1 MNDAPWGGS
10 ATHTGLRRLNFV
22 HGWKHCETN
31 SRGYCCS
38 LDSCHEMPKIRISS
52 FALEFLSFFLAQ
64 HVGITLVRLGR
75 SYSLL
80 KNSRLSCIWLS
91 WLLHFL
97 VGCVK
102 NHCVPISVGDIWFE
116 SSVVREAKIICKTC
130 SIQLGEKK
138 PLWDISVNKY
148 CHGQLSPSEAS
159 VSSAL
164 GKERGS
170 GLCHCCANSLS
181 DGVSKVNSVILSPS
195 LSTCSSRGLVS
206 KLQALCF
213 RGKPGWR

>member
-10 ATHTGLRRLNFV
+10 ATNTGLGRLYFV
-22 HGWKHCETN
+22 HGCEGN

-38 LDSCHEMPKIRISS
+38 LGSCHEMPRIIISS
-52 FALEFLSFFLAQ
+52 LALELLSLSLAQ
-64 HVGITLVRLGR
+64 HVGITLVRPGR
-75 SYSLL
+75 SYSVL
-80 KNSRLSCIWLS
+80 KNSRLSCIRLS
-91 WLLHFL
+91 WLLQFL
-97 VGCVK
+97 AGCVK
-102 NHCVPISVGDIWFE
+102 NHCIPISVGDIWFE
-116 SSVVREAKIICKTC
+116 SSEGREAKIIWKTC

-138 PLWDISVNKY
+138 PMRDISVDKY
-148 CHGQLSPSEAS
+148 CHGQLSPSEDS

-181 DGVSKVNSVILSPS
+181 DGVSKVNSVILPPPFP
-195 LSTCSSRGLVS
+195 LAPAEAWFS
-206 KLQALCF
+206 KLPALCF